1 MTKRL
6 LAIVILS
13 AIVLCGWGDRVWCDE
28 AAREKAASE
37 AYKQAREKR
46 KEANTEERL
55 AITKEFLAEFPE
67 SGKTATAL
75 DAVFYYQGGELG
87 DMAGAIAYAERIRSK
102 ITDPEIAQDIDRE
115 LMGFYG
121 KAGMTQKMRVFAD
134 RLGAAGV
141 LDYSDHWNIIES
153 AVDADDWQ
161 VARDYCAAAR
171 GMATAEVIRAERPDR
186 DISDEDAEAAADE
199 RMGMLLVKD
208 GWARANLGQID
219 AALIDFAKADNLV
232 PHYYFGVPEYDLNLY
247 WGRTLIMKG
256 DFKTAI
262 GRLDAY
268 GLILR
273 NEEALTALEEAYT
286 GLHGSD
292 SGYKDW
298 VATHH
303 RSIATTID
311 DFEMPDYKGERQRF
325 SEIRSDV
332 TLVSLWF
339 PT

>member
-6 LAIVILS
+6 LAILILG
-13 AIVLCGWGDRVWCDE
+13 AFALAGWGLETRAGDSAKQDE
-28 AAREKAASE
+28 AAE

-55 AITKEFLAEFPE
+55 AITKSFLAEFPE
-67 SGKTATAL
+67 SGQTATAL

-87 DMAGAIAYAERIRSK
+87 DMAGAIAYAEEIRSR
-102 ITDPEIAQDIDRE
+102 ISDPEIAQDVDRE

-121 KAGMTQKMRVFAD
+121 ESGMTKKMLVLAD

-141 LDYSDHWNIIES
+141 LDYPDHWNIVES
-153 AVDADDWQ
+153 AINAEDWQ
-161 VARDYCAAAR
+161 LARDYCAKAR
-171 GMATAEVIRAERPDR
+171 KMATLDAVRADYPDPDCSEEELAETVNNRI
-186 DISDEDAEAAADE
+186 
-199 RMGMLLVKD
+199 GMLLVKD
-208 GWARANLGQID
+208 GWARANQGQI
-219 AALIDFAKADNLV
+219 AEAEADFAKADKLI
-232 PHYYFGVPEYDLNLY
+232 PRYYFDLPEYDLNLY

-256 DFKTAI
+256 DFSAAI
-262 GRLDAY
+262 GRLETY
-268 GLILR
+268 GLIMR
-273 NEEALTALEEAYT
+273 NEEALPALTEAYV
-286 GLHGSD
+286 GLHGSGVSYD
-292 SGYKDW
+292 DW
-298 VATHH
+298 VAEHH

-311 DFEMPDYKGERQRF
+311 DFEMPDYQGKRQRF